1 MTAVRK
7 IRLHIENI
15 RKKVPLFHVTEA
27 LWQSACKRHP
37 ALARKLDV
45 SFSWDGDHL
54 DAGLREADLLI
65 GVPGQRGEFAARA
78 PRLRWLHATSAGVDG
93 ALPLDWLPKGV
104 TFTNNSGAHGHK
116 AEQFMLMA
124 YNLINSRMAGIMTN
138 QHQHRWEQLFSP
150 DITGKT
156 AVVVGLGD
164 LGEAAARA
172 AKKLR
177 LTVIGV
183 RRSLQKNRYADR
195 IVTFKQL
202 DRVLP
207 QADFVVM
214 AVPLTADTRQLL
226 NAKRLKLLRP
236 TAGVI
241 NIARGPVIDI
251 AALEAQL
258 RAGQLGG
265 AVLDVVDPEPLPANA
280 SLWTTPNLIIT
291 PHISCD
297 DGEHYVDITLDL
309 WFDNLKRFIAGRPL
323 QHQVDRRLGY

>member
-1 MTAVRK
+1 
-7 IRLHIENI
+7 
-15 RKKVPLFHVTEA
+15 
-27 LWQSACKRHP
+27 
-37 ALARKLDV
+37 
-45 SFSWDGDHL
+45 
-54 DAGLREADLLI
+54 
-65 GVPGQRGEFAARA
+65 
-78 PRLRWLHATSAGVDG
+78 
-93 ALPLDWLPKGV
+93 
-104 TFTNNSGAHGHK
+104 
-116 AEQFMLMA
+116 
-124 YNLINSRMAGIMTN
+124 MTN